1 MLKSL
6 SIRKM
11 LLSLCYVLFFTGC
24 SAPTNAAND
33 IQALYKSVNQGVV
46 ELHVQVLATPKLGQ
60 VAYKEEM
67 AESLGS
73 GALIT
78 KEGRILTAAHV
89 VDRATDIEV
98 IFADGTKTTGHV
110 VWVDSLID
118 IAMIQAGEVPSSA
131 KVLKMAE
138 PSNYGV
144 GEQVVVIG
152 APYGVSHSLSVGYLS
167 GIRDDEE
174 IPGLG
179 LTPRLVQT
187 DAAINQG
194 NSGGPMF
201 NLEGEVL
208 GIVSHILSQSGGN
221 NGLGFAISVDTIKEV
236 MSTEPVNFFG
246 FIPFPL
252 DEETSA
258 AINNPYG
265 YGLLIQQVIP
275 GTLADKLGFR
285 GGKFSVMVGN
295 IPFLLGGDVIVAIGG
310 HPLKDFERIVEMR
323 QRLSEAEK
331 GTEIV
336 FKFLRSGEVKE
347 VTWIKE

>member
-1 MLKSL
+1 M
-6 SIRKM
+6 
-11 LLSLCYVLFFTGC
+11 V
-24 SAPTNAAND
+24 
-33 IQALYKSVNQGVV
+33 YKSVNQGVV
-46 ELHVQVLATPKLGQ
+46 ELHVKVLATPKLGQ

-67 AESLGS
+67 AESLGL
-73 GALIT
+73 GTLIT
-78 KEGRILTAAHV
+78 KEGRIFTAAHV
-89 VDRATDIEV
+89 VDRATDIKV

-118 IAMIQAGEVPSSA
+118 IAMIQAGEVPGAA
-131 KVLKMAE
+131 KVLKMAQ
-138 PSNYGV
+138 PSSYGV

-152 APYGVSHSLSVGYLS
+152 APLGVNHSLSVGYLS

-194 NSGGPMF
+194 NSSGPMF
-201 NLEGEVL
+201 NLKGEIL
-208 GIVSHILSQSGGN
+208 GIVSHILLQSGGN
-221 NGLGFAISVDTIKEV
+221 KGLGFAISVDTIQEV

-252 DEETSA
+252 DEDTSS

-265 YGLLIQQVIP
+265 CGLLIQQVIP

-295 IPFLLGGDVIVAIGG
+295 IPFLLGGYVIVSIGG
-310 HPLKDFERIVEMR
+310 HPLKDLERIVEMR
-323 QRLSEAEK
+323 QRLSEAPK

-336 FKFLRSGEVKE
+336 F
-347 VTWIKE
+347 